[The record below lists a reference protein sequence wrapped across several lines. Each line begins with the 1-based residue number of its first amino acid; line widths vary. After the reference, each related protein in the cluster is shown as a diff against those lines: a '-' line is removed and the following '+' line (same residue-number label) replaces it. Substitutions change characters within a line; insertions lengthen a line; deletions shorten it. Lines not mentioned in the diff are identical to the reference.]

1 MTLYLF
7 LFMRF
12 TILFISIFKHL
23 FDMNLID
30 LLLSTK
36 ALKLK
41 YLVVEGLIPKVE
53 NAKSVKTLVNDIN
66 FDFDIKWLTGLLCP
80 IRR

>member
-7 LFMRF
+7 LFKCF

-41 YLVVEGLIPKVE
+41 YLVVEGLIPNVE

-66 FDFDIKWLTGLLCP
+66 FDFDIKWLIGLLCP